1 MSPRPDIAT
10 WQQLLQAFT
19 EHGGSVRKVVG
30 ATGVDRA
37 TVTQAWN
44 KGWPGVPGKRAKRD
58 PETGEVLE
66 EAVAPI
72 EPLLP
77 IKDIMQRATLHA
89 RRTRDRI
96 YKDTVKA
103 QVQFA
108 KDATDDA
115 MRQRSLEAMA
125 VRTSLMLGDT
135 AVSTA
140 LKLQLATAPVVEQL
154 ATKLQAMADDPERSA
169 GAMMKVLREIGEFG
183 RLAAQQLETAMV
195 LERKH
200 LGKPEGIFAHQTGR
214 SSEDVAAELRRM
226 LVATIS
232 DKMTEA
238 AALEEKVIDVIPLKA
253 DDAQTEEAT
262 PDTAPPESDGEQ
274 HVWSPEGLVP
284 LK

>member
-1 MSPRPDIAT
+1 MAPRPDIET
-10 WQQLLQAFT
+10 WQLLLQAFT
-19 EHGGSVRKVVG
+19 EHGGSVRKVVS

-37 TVTQAWN
+37 TAMQAWN
-44 KGWPGVPGKRAKRD
+44 RGWNGVPGKRAKRD

-66 EAVAPI
+66 EAVPAI

-77 IKDIMQRATLHA
+77 IQDILQRANLHA
-89 RRTRDRI
+89 RKARDRI

-108 KDATDDA
+108 KDAADDA
-115 MRQRSLEAMA
+115 MRQRSLEAVA
-125 VRTSLMLGDT
+125 VRTSLMLGDS
-135 AVSTA
+135 AVTTA
-140 LKLQLATAPVVEQL
+140 LRLQLAAAPVVEQL

-183 RLAAQQLETAMV
+183 RLASQQLETAMV

-200 LGKPEGIFAHQTGR
+200 LGKPEGVFATQTQR
-214 SSEDVAAELRRM
+214 SSEDVAAEVRRL
-226 LVATIS
+226 LVSAFA
-232 DKMTEA
+232 DKVTEV
-238 AALEEKVIDVIPLKA
+238 AALESKVIDVVPLKA

-262 PDTAPPESDGEQ
+262 PDTAPPEQPAGS
-274 HVWSPEGLVP
+274 HAWSPEGLVE